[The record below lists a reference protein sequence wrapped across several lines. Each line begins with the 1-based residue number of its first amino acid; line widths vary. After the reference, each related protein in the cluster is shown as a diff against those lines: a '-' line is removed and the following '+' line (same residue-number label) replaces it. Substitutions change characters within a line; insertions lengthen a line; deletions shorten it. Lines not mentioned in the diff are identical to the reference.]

1 MMLLTCATHLMSVI
15 IVRNYWKFPFL
26 AFLRVIIITAVFA
39 ITGLLMTNQNSDSIM
54 AFPTGIPDATLTDS
68 PIFLPAA
75 CFQAGENTALETF
88 KEVTLSAHTFFKD
101 NIARSTPRNKVH
113 GWNLYIITLLFY
125 GAAIVAEL
133 IRFVRRGKSRP
144 DWRGH
149 VGNQFRKCCSLGT
162 LARKLSQFIWSVYL
176 VLGWILSCA
185 VVSISTWYIFQLRK
199 WVDKSGWIQL
209 ENGRNPENDAK
220 SFGQLVP
227 ILSSVLIVFS
237 FAQIIS
243 EKCTNHNNRKRVN
256 DETLPQA
263 GTFEYLGPSR
273 YDMVPQSMSEK
284 HRAIH
289 YRAAEACPANSP
301 YQVGRDSQLPWGHSR
316 NSSSTQMATPLL
328 NGNAYPATTKAFH
341 YNPSPERSPFP
352 SPPFQA
358 RDQTRN
364 ISPASSSYWIGSSHP
379 SSESMSRLASQ
390 PEHTY
395 EV

>member
-1 MMLLTCATHLMSVI
+1 MSVI
-15 IVRNYWKFPFL
+15 IVRNYWKFPIL
-26 AFLRVIIITAVFA
+26 ALLRVLIISGVFA
-39 ITGLLMTNQNSDSIM
+39 ITGSLFTNQNSDSIM
-54 AFPTGIPDATLTDS
+54 LFPTGIPNEALTDS
-68 PIFLPAA
+68 SIFLPAA
-75 CFQAGENTALETF
+75 CFQAGENTVLATWKET
-88 KEVTLSAHTFFKD
+88 TSSARTFFED
-101 NIARSTPRNKVH
+101 NLARSTPRNKVH
-113 GWNLYIITLLFY
+113 GWNLYLITMLFY
-125 GAAIVAEL
+125 GAAIIAEF
-133 IRFVRRGKSRP
+133 IRFVRRFKSRP
-144 DWRGH
+144 GWRGR
-149 VGNQFRKCCSLGT
+149 VGNKFRKCCTPESFM
-162 LARKLSQFIWSVYL
+162 RKASRFAWSVYL
-176 VLGWILSCA
+176 VLGGFLCL
-185 VVSISTWYIFQLRK
+185 VVVAISADYIFQLRK

-209 ENGRNPENDAK
+209 ENDRNPENDAK

-237 FAQIIS
+237 FFQIIS
-243 EKCTNHNNRKRVN
+243 EKCTNHNNRKHAN

-273 YDMVPQSMSEK
+273 YDMVPQSMPEK

-289 YRAAEACPANSP
+289 NRAAEVCPANSP

-341 YNPSPERSPFP
+341 YSPSPERSPFP

-358 RDQTRN
+358 RDPTRN
-364 ISPASSSYWIGSSHP
+364 ISPASSSYWIGSSYR
-379 SSESMSRLASQ
+379 SSESMSRLASG